1 MVRSVVLVCLG
12 VLSVASAAAA
22 QVPPPPP
29 PPPGSTM
36 TFGDGSQADAAPTV
50 GTGAISGVVTDGT
63 TGAPIA
69 GALIQLV
76 GGAGQSGARPRQMTD
91 AKGRFIFT
99 QLPAFRDYTLVASP
113 VGYLDGGYRRP
124 PGAPALV
131 RRGLKDGEWF
141 TSGNIS
147 MYRPPAI
154 SGVVRDER
162 GEPLVD
168 IPVRVLVSTRIG
180 GQDRWAAGLLAGRYV
195 VHALSTQ
202 HPALSTTDC
211 IMGSSETAD

>member
-124 PGAPALV
+124 A
-131 RRGLKDGEWF
+131 RR
-141 TSGNIS
+141 
-147 MYRPPAI
+147 R
-154 SGVVRDER
+154 
-162 GEPLVD
+162 
-168 IPVRVLVSTRIG
+168 
-180 GQDRWAAGLLAGRYV
+180 
-195 VHALSTQ
+195 
-202 HPALSTTDC
+202 
-211 IMGSSETAD
+211 SSEEDSRTVSGSRAATSACIARPRSQAWCAMNVGNHSWTSPCVCSSAPESEVRTDGPQACWPDAMSSMH